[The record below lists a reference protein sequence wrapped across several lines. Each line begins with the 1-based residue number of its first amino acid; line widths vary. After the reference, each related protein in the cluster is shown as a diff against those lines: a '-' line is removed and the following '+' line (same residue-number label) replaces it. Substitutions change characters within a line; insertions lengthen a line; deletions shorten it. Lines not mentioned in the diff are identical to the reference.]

1 MKSGKSR
8 HLTRMRAWVTLLTA
22 AGLLLPSARLGQVTA
37 KTAPAATLTE
47 FSRSIEEL
55 TTRVSSAVV
64 QVFASGFRLNAE
76 DESTPGLV
84 MRTRSGGSGVLIDS
98 EGHIVTN
105 AHVVEGAARIEV
117 LLPNVLNPD
126 MPGRSILK
134 ARSKKIVAEV
144 LGTDKETDLA
154 VLKIPKPQLPH
165 LELADSDGVRQGQI
179 VLAVGSPMGLENS
192 VTLGVVSATARQL
205 RPEDPMIYI
214 QTDCPINPGSS
225 GGPLMDLQGRVVG
238 INTFILSQSGGN
250 EGIGFAAPS
259 NIVRNVVDQI
269 RRTGKVRRGTI
280 GVYAQTISPELASGL
295 GLPKDWGVILGDIVP
310 GGQAAGAGLQ
320 EGDVVLTLD
329 GKIMENARQFEV
341 NVYRRAVGDSI
352 VLEVQRGAQKLSF
365 RVPVGV
371 RDDASEQFTPG
382 VSVHRDR
389 VPVLGILG
397 MTIDAKIAQ
406 SLPPLRKHAGVL
418 VAARVSQAF
427 PGEEQLLP
435 GDVIY
440 AVNNVKVA
448 SMEELRAATR
458 DLTLDKPVVVQLE
471 RAGRVRF
478 LAVSAEDAPAK

>member
-371 RDDASEQFTPG
+371 RDDASERFTPG
-382 VSVHRDR
+382 VSVQRDR

-397 MTIDAKIAQ
+397 MTIDAQIAQ

-440 AVNNVKVA
+440 SVNNVKVA